1 VQVVTKEPKKFR
13 STVNLT
19 FATAEVPRAQRL
31 SSLRETVSRQ
41 FLDLHLIPLA
51 HDAGWDFDAF
61 ISIREL
67 AGVRIAQFGGSPV
80 AAARTPAHIDMSDPG
95 YYMLALPTR
104 GVARARQL
112 GRQITLR
119 PGDLAL
125 LDSSHPYTIEFAN
138 SDRFEHVAYQIPK
151 ARLDARSD
159 QIERALGV
167 RLPAGSEAGRLA
179 SPYLSTLAASSWH
192 TPNPNATPLLETGLD
207 LLVNALMLAAGL
219 DLPCHDR
226 QAGLLH
232 EVKVHARSRLGDP
245 GLSPASVAAAHY
257 LSTRQLHRLF
267 AREGIT
273 FGTWVREQR
282 LGGCRRDL
290 ADHRLREVPVAELAA
305 RWGYRS
311 AAHFT
316 RAFSARYGV
325 GPREFR
331 RAAAAPEAVLA
342 RGRPKR

>member
-1 VQVVTKEPKKFR
+1 
-13 STVNLT
+13 VNLT
-19 FATAEVPRAQRL
+19 FATSEVPRAQRL
-31 SSLRETVSRQ
+31 SSLREAVSRQ
-41 FLDLHLIPLA
+41 FLDLYLIPLA

-67 AGVRIAQFGGSPV
+67 GGVRIARFGGSPV

-112 GRQITLR
+112 GRQIMLR

-125 LDSSHPYTIEFAN
+125 LDSSQPYTIEFAN
-138 SDRFEHVAYQIPK
+138 TDQFEHVAYQIPK
-151 ARLDARSD
+151 GRLDARSD
-159 QIERALGV
+159 QIERALAV
-167 RLPAGSEAGRLA
+167 RLPAGSNAGRLA
-179 SPYLSTLAASSWH
+179 SPYLSTLAAPSWR
-192 TPNPNATPLLETGLD
+192 TPNATATPLLETGLD
-207 LLVNALMLAAGL
+207 LLVNALLLVAGL
-219 DLPCHDR
+219 DLPSAAR
-226 QAGLLH
+226 QAGMLH
-232 EVKVHARSRLGDP
+232 QLKLHARSRLGDP
-245 GLSPASVAAAHY
+245 SLSPASVAAAHY

-267 AREGIT
+267 AREGMT
-273 FGTWVREQR
+273 FGAWVRQER

-290 ADHRLREVPVAELAA
+290 ADPRLREVPVAELAA

-331 RAAAAPEAVLA
+331 RAAVAHDAAFA
-342 RGRPKR
+342 RECPKR

>member
-1 VQVVTKEPKKFR
+1 V
-13 STVNLT
+13 SLT
-19 FATAEVPRAQRL
+19 FATCDVPRAQRL
-31 SSLRETVSRQ
+31 SSLRETVSRE
-41 FLDLHLIPLA
+41 FLDLYLVPLTR
-51 HDAGWDFDAF
+51 DAGWDFDAF

-67 AGVRIAQFGGSPV
+67 GGVRIARFGGSPV
-80 AAARTPAHIDMSDPG
+80 AAARTSTHIDMSEPD

-112 GRQITLR
+112 GRQVTLC

-138 SDRFEHVAYQIPK
+138 AHRFEHIAYQIPK

-159 QIERALGV
+159 QIERALTV
-167 RLPAGSEAGRLA
+167 RLPAGSDAGRLA
-179 SPYLSTLAASSWH
+179 SPYLSTLAAPSWR
-192 TPNPNATPLLETGLD
+192 TPNATATPLLETGLD
-207 LLVNALMLAAGL
+207 LLVNALLMAAGL
-219 DLPCHDR
+219 ELPSAAR
-226 QAGLLH
+226 QAGMLH
-232 EVKVHARSRLGDP
+232 RLKLHARSRIGDP
-245 GLSPASVAAAHY
+245 SLSPASVAAAHY

-267 AREGIT
+267 ARGGTT
-273 FGTWVREQR
+273 FGAWVREER
-282 LGGCRRDL
+282 LGGSRRDL
-290 ADHRLREVPVAELAA
+290 ADPRLREVPVAELAA

-331 RAAAAPEAVLA
+331 RAAVPHDATLA
-342 RGRPKR
+342 RQRPAR